1 VGLTG
6 WHLFL
11 SVLNEQL
18 GLNHAKAGT
27 GGADKESVESC
38 GANGQQFGNLFLKGC
53 NVVILERQMPS
64 KQHKQDYPTR
74 PKSLCSRTSS
84 ILDFLWKHNQA

>member
-1 VGLTG
+1 VGVDRLASVPATE
-6 WHLFL
+6 L

-53 NVVILERQMPS
+53 NVVILERQMPR

-74 PKSLCSRTSS
+74 PKSLQRAPS
-84 ILDFLWKHNQA
+84 